1 MNKTFSKDD
10 IEAFETW
17 LRDLLKTDIVTVT
30 FTKKDGTTRVMRST
44 LRSDLI
50 PSKPVSESKRI
61 KSPTPGVIAVYDL
74 ECNDWRSFTVSSVS
88 EVRFGIGEQNEQ

>member
-1 MNKTFSKDD
+1 MNNSFSKDD

-17 LRDLLKTDIVTVT
+17 LRGLLKTDIVTVT

-50 PSKPVSESKRI
+50 PSKPVSESTRT
-61 KSPTPGVIAVYDL
+61 KSQTPGVIAVYDL
-74 ECNDWRSFTVSSVS
+74 ESNGWRSFTVSSIS
-88 EVRFGIGEQNEQ
+88 EVSFGIGEQNE